1 MSEKKPSTEE
11 VLQRIDQLLIVL
23 RDVLQDLSDISKALK
38 ATTPPQPSTT
48 TAPASTPALTPIP
61 AMPTGPL
68 RSAKDVRTMF
78 PTEFENMLN
87 FTETPQYII
96 IKPRQ
101 FLGSDNFAKIAAI
114 VRGNGGEYIS
124 AGKESHFRIPR
135 EIR

>member
-11 VLQRIDQLLIVL
+11 VLQRIDQLLVVL
-23 RDVLQDLSDISKALK
+23 KDVLQDLSDISRTLK
-38 ATTPPQPSTT
+38 ATVPPQPSVA
-48 TAPASTPALTPIP
+48 APAPTPMPS
-61 AMPTGPL
+61 MPTGPL

-78 PTEFENMLN
+78 TTEFENMLN

-114 VRGNGGEYIS
+114 IRSNGGEYIS

>member
-1 MSEKKPSTEE
+1 MNEKKPTTEE
-11 VLQRIDQLLIVL
+11 VLQRIDQVLVVL
-23 RDVLQDLSDISKALK
+23 RDILQDLSDISRTLK
-38 ATTPPQPSTT
+38 ATSTQPSGIA
-48 TAPASTPALTPIP
+48 APAAAQTPMPATPAG
-61 AMPTGPL
+61 AL
-68 RSAKDVRTMF
+68 RSATDVRTMF

-101 FLGSDNFAKIAAI
+101 FLGSDNFAKIASI
-114 VRGNGGEYIS
+114 VRSNGGEYIS

>member
-1 MSEKKPSTEE
+1 MSEKKPTTEE
-11 VLQRIDQLLIVL
+11 VLQRIDQVLVVL
-23 RDVLQDLSDISKALK
+23 RDILQDLSDISRTLK
-38 ATTPPQPSTT
+38 ATTTQPSAP
-48 TAPASTPALTPIP
+48 TAPAPEPTPMP
-61 AMPTGPL
+61 AAGAL

-78 PTEFENMLN
+78 PTEFESMLN

-114 VRGNGGEYIS
+114 VRSNGGEYIS
-124 AGKESHFRIPR
+124 AGKESHFRLPR